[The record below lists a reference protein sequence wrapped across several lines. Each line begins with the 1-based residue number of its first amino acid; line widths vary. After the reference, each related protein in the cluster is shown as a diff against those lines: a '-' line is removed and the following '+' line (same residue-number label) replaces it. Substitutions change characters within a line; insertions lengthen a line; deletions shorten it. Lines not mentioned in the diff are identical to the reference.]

1 MESQNES
8 KPTGPTS
15 LNSNEFVERSDRE
28 VGMRW
33 FHFLPYRQIRMPT
46 VLFLEVLRLYSIFR
60 PSSHTNVVFSIWVI
74 LTQYFSCS
82 SMQKTLK
89 SENGFKL
96 FEYRFNQGGVPPESI
111 AYIMLQSF
119 LISKF
124 GLQPHSQSSVTMK
137 NRLIMEPLYIRHHN
151 VDGTIMRWFFIVTFL
166 HNGAIY
172 SRSEARA
179 VLIRSNGVENF
190 RCSNW
195 FEIFERGFLFWAKK
209 IHMFVF

>member
-1 MESQNES
+1 M
-8 KPTGPTS
+8 
-15 LNSNEFVERSDRE
+15 L
-28 VGMRW
+28 W

-46 VLFLEVLRLYSIFR
+46 VFFLERFRLYSIFR
-60 PSSHTNVVFSIWVI
+60 SSSHANVVFSIWVI

-96 FEYRFNQGGVPPESI
+96 FEYRFYQGGAPPESI
-111 AYIMLQSF
+111 AYIMLWSF

-124 GLQPHSQSSVTMK
+124 GLQPHSQSSVMMK
-137 NRLIMEPLYIRHHN
+137 NRPIMEHPYIRHHN
-151 VDGTIMRWFFIVTFL
+151 VDGTIMNRFFIMTFL

-172 SRSEARA
+172 SRSEARV

-195 FEIFERGFLFWAKK
+195 FEIFERGFLFWGKK
-209 IHMFVF
+209 SSHARFLTGFACIKSLI